1 MIVVGV
7 EHRDLLVVVADSH
20 VAALVVVDGVV
31 VLRLGAVDKLD
42 CGRTLSMI
50 SHVVA
55 VVGSKHQSW
64 NASSM
69 MGACGWE

>member
-7 EHRDLLVVVADSH
+7 EHRDLLVVVVADSH
-20 VAALVVVDGVV
+20 VAALVVVVVDGVV

-42 CGRTLSMI
+42 CDRTLSMI

-64 NASSM
+64 NAF
-69 MGACGWE
+69 

>member
-7 EHRDLLVVVADSH
+7 ERRDLLVVVADSH
-20 VAALVVVDGVV
+20 VVALVVVDGVVV

-64 NASSM
+64 NAS
-69 MGACGWE
+69 

>member
-20 VAALVVVDGVV
+20 VAALVGVVVEGVVV

-50 SHVVA
+50 SHVVE
-55 VVGSKHQSW
+55 SKHQSW
-64 NASSM
+64 NAS
-69 MGACGWE
+69 